1 MEDLVAVEALPTAI
15 EAGMGA
21 LAGAEVK
28 DPEAAMVGSE
38 VASVAVPAEEPVLEE
53 LSSWHTM
60 PLYLAP

>member
-1 MEDLVAVEALPTAI
+1 MAVEALPTTDG
-15 EAGMGA
+15 AGMVVSVEA
-21 LAGAEVK
+21 AVK
-28 DPEAAMVGSE
+28 DPEVAMVGLE